1 MRIVSKAPHSL
12 LPTPSETTGAEI
24 SGGKDKDG
32 DDDADADADAA
43 AAFVCLRG
51 PLDTPSCRLFQ
62 SRRVMTEGA
71 ANLSCSQLR
80 HHT

>member
-24 SGGKDKDG
+24 SGGKDEDG
-32 DDDADADADAA
+32 DDDDDADA
-43 AAFVCLRG
+43 AFVRLRG

-71 ANLSCSQLR
+71 ANLSRSQLR

>member
-24 SGGKDKDG
+24 SGGNDKDG
-32 DDDADADADAA
+32 DDDDDAGAD

-51 PLDTPSCRLFQ
+51 PLDTPSCGLFQ

-71 ANLSCSQLR
+71 ADLKCSQLR